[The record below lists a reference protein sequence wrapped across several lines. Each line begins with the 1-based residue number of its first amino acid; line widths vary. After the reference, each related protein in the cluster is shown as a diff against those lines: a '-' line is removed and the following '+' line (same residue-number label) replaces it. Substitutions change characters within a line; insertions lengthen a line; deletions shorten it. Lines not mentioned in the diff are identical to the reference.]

1 MKRTAILL
9 SLSLMLLSCSKEE
22 NTTIVSGDFDLSLRA
37 ELPEMQLADGSEA
50 GTEITK
56 ASTQYTVRIKWAAG
70 DKLSVINLTKGKILG
85 GWLTAD
91 NSGTITSFSGSLK
104 GTISNGDVIA
114 YFYPAQENSE
124 EQAFGGIK
132 IDMSSQTGTTGGV
145 PLCVFCT
152 DVANNSSFSSISLR
166 FSYLMSY
173 MMIGLSDIP
182 ASASI
187 KSVTLTNV
195 TKSFGLSINSAKDGF
210 NITPQIGDIVLSP
223 GQTASSAGVKTV
235 YAAIPESAAATRF
248 AILETATTNFTT
260 AFASAKLSNG
270 TAYNTNVSGF
280 LVDDLIPVDSN
291 VRDYCLEHFDANGD
305 GKLSMVEI
313 AGVTEFPDQSK
324 YPLPSDITR
333 FNELEY
339 FYGLQSLPTFKN
351 QKRLESITIPKQI
364 KAIPN
369 DMFYGCTTLTK
380 VILKPTTPPVLG
392 SNAFFGL
399 TGSVILVVAD
409 DSVTDYQAAEGWKEF
424 FNNFR
429 TESSQNDSS
438 VEIDT
443 EDEDSMGNERIDII
457 IK

>member
-1 MKRTAILL
+1 
-9 SLSLMLLSCSKEE
+9 MLLSCSKEE
-22 NTTIVSGDFDLSLRA
+22 NGTIASGDFDLCLNA
-37 ELPEMQLADGSEA
+37 ELPEMQLVENMDA
-50 GTEITK
+50 GVENTK

-70 DKLSVINLTKGKILG
+70 DKLSVVNLTTGKILG

-91 NSGTITSFSGSLK
+91 NSGAVTSFSGSLN
-104 GTISNGDVIA
+104 GTITNGDMIA
-114 YFYPAQENSE
+114 YFYPAQGNSV
-124 EQAFGGIK
+124 EQTFSGIS
-132 IDMSSQTGTTGGV
+132 IDMSKQTGTTGGV
-145 PLCVFCT
+145 PLCVYCT
-152 DVANNSSFSSISLR
+152 EVANSSSFSSISLR

-182 ASASI
+182 ASATI
-187 KSVTLTNV
+187 KSVKLTNV
-195 TKSFGLSINSAKDGF
+195 TKAFDLSINGTKDGF
-210 NITPQIGDIVLSP
+210 NITSHTGDIVLTP
-223 GQTASSAGVKTV
+223 GKAASAAGVKTV
-235 YAAIPESAAATRF
+235 YAAIPGSASATRY
-248 AILETATTNFTT
+248 AILETSTTNFTT
-260 AFASAKLSNG
+260 NFASAKLNNG

-280 LVDDLIPVDSN
+280 LVDDLVPSDSN
-291 VRDYCLEHFDANGD
+291 VRDYCLEHFDTNGD

-313 AGVTEFPDQSK
+313 AGVAEFPDQSK

-339 FYGLQSLPTFKN
+339 FYGLQTLPTFKN

-364 KAIPN
+364 TSIPN

-380 VILKPTTPPVLG
+380 VILKPAIPPVLG
-392 SNAFFGL
+392 SNAFYGL
-399 TGSVILVVAD
+399 TGSIILVVAD
-409 DSVTDYQAAEGWKEF
+409 DSVAAYQAADGWKDF

-443 EDEDSMGNERIDII
+443 EDENSMGNERIDII

>member
-1 MKRTAILL
+1 MKRASILL

-22 NTTIVSGDFDLSLRA
+22 NGTIASGDFDLCLNA
-37 ELPEMQLADGSEA
+37 ELPEMQLVENMDA
-50 GTEITK
+50 GVENTK

-70 DKLSVINLTKGKILG
+70 DKLSVVNLTTGKILG

-91 NSGTITSFSGSLK
+91 NSGTVTSFSGSLN
-104 GTISNGDVIA
+104 GTITNGDVIA
-114 YFYPAQENSE
+114 YFYPAQGNSV
-124 EQAFGGIK
+124 EQTFSGIS
-132 IDMSSQTGTTGGV
+132 IDMSKQTGTTGGV
-145 PLCVFCT
+145 PLCVYCT
-152 DVANNSSFSSISLR
+152 EVANSSSFSSISLR

-182 ASASI
+182 ASATI
-187 KSVTLTNV
+187 KSVKLTNV
-195 TKSFGLSINSAKDGF
+195 TKAFDLLINGTKDGF
-210 NITPQIGDIVLSP
+210 NITSHTGDIVLTP
-223 GQTASSAGVKTV
+223 GQAASAAGVKTV
-235 YAAIPESAAATRF
+235 YAAIPESASATRY
-248 AILETATTNFTT
+248 AILETSTTNFTT
-260 AFASAKLSNG
+260 NFASAKLNNG

-280 LVDDLIPVDSN
+280 LVDDLVPSDSN
-291 VRDYCLEHFDANGD
+291 VRDYCLEHFDTNED

-313 AGVTEFPDQSK
+313 AGVAEFPDQSK

-339 FYGLQSLPTFKN
+339 FYGLQTLPTFKN

-364 KAIPN
+364 TSIPN

-380 VILKPTTPPVLG
+380 VILKPAIPPVLG
-392 SNAFFGL
+392 SNAFYGL
-399 TGSVILVVAD
+399 TGSIILVVAD
-409 DSVTDYQAAEGWKEF
+409 DSVAAYQAADGWKEF

-443 EDEDSMGNERIDII
+443 EDENSMGNERIDII